1 MPLIDCEVEILLAWS
16 KDCVITNSEGEG
28 KFPITETK
36 LYLPAVTL
44 SMQDSAKL
52 LQQLMLW
59 LMVQTFLI
67 SQ

>member
-1 MPLIDCEVEILLAWS
+1 MPLIDCEVEIFLAWS

-52 LQQLMLW
+52 LQQLML
-59 LMVQTFLI
+59 
-67 SQ
+67 